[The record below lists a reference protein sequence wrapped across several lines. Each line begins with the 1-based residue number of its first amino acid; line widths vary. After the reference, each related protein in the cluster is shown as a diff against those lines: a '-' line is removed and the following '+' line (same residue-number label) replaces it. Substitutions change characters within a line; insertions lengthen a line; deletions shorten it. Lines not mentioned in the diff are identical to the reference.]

1 MVLPMEMLE
10 KMLNSQIS
18 LLMKDGRSVDGKLTG
33 YDQYMNIVV
42 DDAQE
47 RDGENT
53 KQLGRIVLRGN
64 GVVSITQL

>member
-1 MVLPMEMLE
+1 
-10 KMLNSQIS
+10 
-18 LLMKDGRSVDGKLTG
+18 MKDGRSVDGKLTG

-53 KQLGRIVLRGN
+53 KRLGRIVLRGN